1 MIRII
6 LSDTRFHVVFYT
18 LDPEN
23 CLTWT
28 FLLLSILLVM
38 SHPWTCLTM
47 VSPNTRTFLIS
58 LVFVFLVV
66 FLILSLLG
74 LSVDTT
80 TFVDFF
86 VGFYR
91 SGLLVIYHSVF
102 FANFYYIAQKLRVLL
117 LRELDFG
124 FPFDDSRIG
133 AITECEHELA
143 ISPFPT

>member
-1 MIRII
+1 M
-6 LSDTRFHVVFYT
+6 L
-18 LDPEN
+18 
-23 CLTWT
+23 
-28 FLLLSILLVM
+28 
-38 SHPWTCLTM
+38 
-47 VSPNTRTFLIS
+47 SPNTKTFLIS
-58 LVFVFLVV
+58 LVFVFQLA

-74 LSVDTT
+74 LSVDAI

-143 ISPFPT
+143 ISPFPR